1 MINMIL
7 IGCEKCFDIN
17 DYNIFDKVIE
27 ILPKYDINYYLYI
40 HNDMCH
46 RGRMVYFII
55 LFI

>member
-1 MINMIL
+1 MIL

-55 LFI
+55 LFV